1 MAEIKI
7 VASLERK
14 KLVAVSTEFFVF
26 GELDSI
32 RTPNG
37 ANWMVMKDLTRA
49 NLFAFE
55 TIMSLAGGH
64 SKFNLSDGSYF
75 AARESEFL
83 AEPVDCSPFFKNG
96 MKLYEVQEKFVG
108 FAMKH
113 LYGRANANFWDKPV
127 MPASG
132 IFNCSDPGTGKTP
145 TTMAVALKTG
155 CLKNLIVAP
164 LALTQ
169 QWESEL
175 KRFLKPQYQGHLM
188 VLPRYQ
194 EAQRVQ
200 LLETWKDQPSGW
212 LMLGYAA
219 FRNHYDL
226 LAEIGWDCT
235 IFDESAAIC
244 NPKAE
249 TTRTA
254 IEYAANWQACRFIQ
268 LLNGTPVR
276 NSAGDAW
283 AQLNASR
290 NIMVMGETFEEF
302 FDAHTEKKSIQIEK
316 GPRIVKYVGI
326 KDIFGY
332 SAKMAAN
339 MGRISR
345 DSKNFPTCTE
355 NIVSLPMEEEEEA
368 IYRALEMFGN
378 SVEPGRS
385 IVDLLREEGVSEGI
399 SEFAIHRK
407 EMLAD
412 SDLGGFSEFLDSVS
426 TRFRDEEEF
435 DTGELGSIER
445 LRDESEINI
454 DLERINA
461 KINILS
467 LTYKGT
473 VDEEKKKALVQEI
486 KPVVARRKE
495 LEKELK
501 DTVNEE
507 ARLQRLVDRAARQE
521 RINTM
526 MRLMRASG
534 GFESVFDNQGQ
545 RQFVLQIKTKMNWLM
560 EFLQE
565 REANHTQTVVFCIF
579 NAEIDE
585 ISRQLE
591 SLGILHGVVRGD
603 TVDVFDTCERFRGEE
618 LSVLLVQQA
627 KGDKG
632 LNLQVARDCV
642 FYSKGYSSEKFVQ
655 AKARVDRIG
664 SKHDEVDYWYPQ
676 LELSDGSPTMDGI
689 IHQAVLGKVS
699 LMRAVSVTTSTKVPQ
714 EVMDLAKSNPELL
727 ERLQKIFPSL
737 TI

>member
-1 MAEIKI
+1 MGAIKI
-7 VASLERK
+7 VASVEK
-14 KLVAVSTEFFVF
+14 KKIVAVSNEFFVF
-26 GELDSI
+26 GEQDSI

-37 ANWMVMKDLTRA
+37 LNYMVMKDLTRA

-55 TIMSLAGGH
+55 TIISLSGGH
-64 SKFNLSDGSYF
+64 EKFDLVDGSYY
-75 AARESEFL
+75 AAREQEFL
-83 AEPVDCSPFFKNG
+83 SDPVDCSKFFNPG
-96 MKLYEVQEKFVG
+96 FNLYEVQEKFVG
-108 FAMKH
+108 FTMKH
-113 LYGRANANFWDKPV
+113 VYGKANAQFWDKPIV
-127 MPASG
+127 PASG
-132 IFNCSDPGTGKTP
+132 IFNTSDPGTGKTP
-145 TTMAVALKTG
+145 TTMAVALKHG

-175 KRFLKPQYQGHLM
+175 KKFLKPQYRGHLM

-194 EAQRVQ
+194 EHQRVA
-200 LLETWKDQPSGW
+200 LLETWKTQPSGW

-219 FRNHYDL
+219 FRAHYDL
-226 LAEIGWDCT
+226 LSEIGFDCT

-249 TTRTA
+249 VTRSA
-254 IEYAANWQACRFIQ
+254 IEYAANWDNCRFIQ

-302 FDAHTEKKSIQIEK
+302 FDAHTEKKQIQIEK
-316 GPRIVKYVGI
+316 GPRIIKYTGI
-326 KDIFGY
+326 KNIWRY

-355 NIVSLPMEEEEEA
+355 NIVSLPMEEDEEA
-368 IYRALEMFGN
+368 IYRALEMYGN

-385 IVDLLREEGVSEGI
+385 IVDLLNEEGVSDGI
-399 SEFAIHRK
+399 SEFALRRK
-407 EMLAD
+407 EML
-412 SDLGGFSEFLDSVS
+412 SNTEGGGFAEFLDSVS

-435 DTGELGSIER
+435 DTDESDVMDR
-445 LRDESEINI
+445 LRNENEIAI

-461 KINILS
+461 RINIFS
-467 LTYKGT
+467 LTFKGT
-473 VDEEKKKALVQEI
+473 VDEEKKKAILEEM

-501 DTVNEE
+501 ESQDELS
-507 ARLQRLVDRAARQE
+507 RLQKLIDRAARQE

-534 GFESVFDNQGQ
+534 GFESVFDNQGK
-545 RQFVLQIKTKMNWLM
+545 RHFVLQIKTKMNWLI
-560 EFLQE
+560 EFLEE

-585 ISRQLE
+585 ISRQLVE
-591 SLGILHGVVRGD
+591 KGITHGVVRGD
-603 TVDVFDTCERFRGEE
+603 TIDVFDTCERFRNEE

-655 AKARVDRIG
+655 AKARLDRIG

-676 LELSDGSPTMDGI
+676 LELSDGSPTMDHI
-689 IHQAVLGKVS
+689 IHQAVLNKIS